1 MADSTSLR
9 PLRKFVSECLWSL
22 SWLKKTAVAL
32 PPIIA
37 LFAPFNPSWPSYRAV
52 ISLVGVCELVV
63 FACAFEFWRTAAIGK
78 TRVVVFL
85 SVFAIFVS
93 FVEYA
98 ALWSKY
104 IVTFPDDQENHII
117 VGTVLQ
123 PNLEELRKSN
133 PVRFTDQELLDEW
146 GRDPA
151 KVWTADSLRNNR
163 LQFLV
168 LWLAF
173 WAAIFSF
180 VASFVAI
187 QTRRASY
194 RDRRH

>member
-1 MADSTSLR
+1 M
-9 PLRKFVSECLWSL
+9 
-22 SWLKKTAVAL
+22 
-32 PPIIA
+32 
-37 LFAPFNPSWPSYRAV
+37 
-52 ISLVGVCELVV
+52 
-63 FACAFEFWRTAAIGK
+63 ACANSLFLPVPLNSGRTAAIGK